1 MPVRTRTVTEL
12 MSAAG
17 HEQVVFVANRDAGLR
32 AVIAIHSTALGP
44 SLGGVRF
51 WQYANERDALVD
63 VLALSQAMTRKAS
76 IAGLHQGGGKAV
88 VFWDDP
94 TRPRSKELL
103 HVLGRAIDDLGG
115 RYLAAED
122 VGATTA
128 DMDAIAEV
136 TPWVTGVDVAR
147 GGSGDPSPVTAVGV
161 LHAMRAV
168 AEHLDGAPL
177 RGRRVVVQG
186 AGHVGTHVARLLVA
200 AGVEVMVSDL
210 YAERAHELGA
220 TVGATVV
227 AHEDALATPCDFLSP
242 NALGGVLDDRSIPQL
257 RCRAVVGAANNQLGA
272 TDADRALAE
281 RGILF
286 APDFVVSA
294 GGIINLAEEFTGYDR
309 ERALA
314 RAATI
319 GPTLERVLATAVE
332 RGVTPQRA
340 AEDLADARVRDEG
353 GGRRWRPGDPAAWT
367 DGRPLTRLRP
377 PKA

>member
-12 MSAAG
+12 MGVAG
-17 HEQVVFVANRDAGLR
+17 HEQVVFGAERDVGLR
-32 AVIAIHSTALGP
+32 AIIAIHSTALGP
-44 SLGGVRF
+44 SLGGIRF
-51 WQYANERDALVD
+51 WRYENERDALVD
-63 VLALSQAMTRKAS
+63 VLALSHAMTRKAS

-94 TRPRSKELL
+94 EQPRSRDLL
-103 HVLGRAIDDLGG
+103 HALGRAIDDLGG

-128 DMDAIAEV
+128 DMDGIAEV
-136 TPWVTGVDVAR
+136 TPWVTGVDVAH
-147 GGSGDPSPVTAVGV
+147 GGSGDPSPVTAFGV

-168 AEHLDGAPL
+168 VEHLDGGTL

-186 AGHVGTHVARLLVA
+186 AGHVGTNVARLL
-200 AGVEVMVSDL
+200 AGEGGDVVVSDL
-210 YAERAHELGA
+210 YPERAHEVA
-220 TVGATVV
+220 SAVGATVV
-227 AHEDALATPCDFLSP
+227 AHEEALATPCDIVSP
-242 NALGGVLDDRSIPQL
+242 NALGGVLDDRTISQL

-272 TDADRALAE
+272 TDADRALAA

-309 ERALA
+309 DRALA
-314 RAATI
+314 RAAGI
-319 GPTLERVLATAVE
+319 GPALARVLAVAAE

-340 AEDLADARVRDEG
+340 AEDLADARVAEEG
-353 GGRRWRPGDPAAWT
+353 RGRRWRPGDPAAWT
-367 DGRPLTRLRP
+367 NGAPLTTLRP
-377 PKA
+377 